1 MHQTTSRTLIGS
13 LLAIALAACGGSAQ
27 PAASSAPASSP
38 ASGGAATAGQP
49 DAQAIKA
56 DGKATGY
63 GELADSVWKVASD
76 DFQAKFGIPVEN
88 YRANVG
94 PVIARIENEE
104 AADKH
109 NFDVVLLE
117 SSYLKSFVSKGY
129 LQKLPAA
136 TMDHVSKSQR
146 DADGYWAGITLTP
159 LTIIYNKTMVDDAQA
174 PKKLEDLLDPKWKG
188 KIAMIEPTVS
198 DIELRW
204 FYRMR
209 QQMGE
214 DAAKKFLTALAAQN
228 PTPFESGVTVSTNVN
243 QGQFPVAI
251 SYLSHV
257 LSVAGPNG
265 NLSYVKLNPMVAS
278 GLTLGLAAKPAHPKA
293 GPALADMMTS
303 PEFLQKVAN
312 LGYPVSAEGVKSA
325 IPGADGLTYDVLP
338 ALEPAKTDE
347 MVAYVKG
354 IFRK

>member
-1 MHQTTSRTLIGS
+1 VVV
-13 LLAIALAACGGSAQ
+13 LAACGGSQTAA
-27 PAASSAPASSP
+27 PAASGGVAPA
-38 ASGGAATAGQP
+38 GQVNS
-49 DAQAIKA
+49 QAVKT
-56 DGKATGY
+56 DGKAIGY

-76 DFQAKFGIPVEN
+76 DFQALYGVPVEN

-104 AADKH
+104 SAGKH
-109 NFDVVLLE
+109 NFDVVVLE
-117 SSYLKSFVSKGY
+117 SSYQSSFVQKGY
-129 LQKLPAA
+129 LQKLPAS
-136 TMDHVSKSQR
+136 TMDHVSAGQR
-146 DADGYWAGITLTP
+146 DPQGYWAGITLTP
-159 LTIIYNKTMVDDAQA
+159 LTIVYNKSLVDQAQA

-188 KIAMIEPTVS
+188 KLAMIEPTVS

-204 FYRMR
+204 FFQMR
-209 QQMGE
+209 QQKGE
-214 DAAKKFLTALAAQN
+214 DATKQFLTALAAQN
-228 PTPFESGVTVSTNVN
+228 PTPFESGVTVSSNVN

-265 NLSYVKLNPMVAS
+265 SLSYVPLKPMPAT
-278 GLTLGLAAKPAHPKA
+278 GLTLALAAQPAHPAA

-303 PEFLQKVAN
+303 PAFMQKVAN
-312 LGYPVSAEGVKSA
+312 LGYPVSADGVKSA
-325 IPGADGLTYDVLP
+325 IPGADTLTYDVLP
-338 ALEPAKTDE
+338 ALTPAQTDD